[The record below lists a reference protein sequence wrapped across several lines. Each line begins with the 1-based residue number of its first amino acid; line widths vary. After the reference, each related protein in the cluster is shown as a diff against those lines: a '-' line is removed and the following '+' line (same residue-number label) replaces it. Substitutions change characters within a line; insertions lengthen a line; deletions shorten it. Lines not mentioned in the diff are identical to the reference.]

1 MTDERQTGVTEDT
14 HLTPGHVLTILG
26 RGGDTRHNLGL
37 LGLEHWRVVVDILDV
52 DPDDHLT
59 LAGPFRAFALDVQGV
74 EEERNLFGGF
84 GS

>member
-1 MTDERQTGVTEDT
+1 MTVVT
-14 HLTPGHVLTILG
+14 HLDPGHVVTILG

-59 LAGPFRAFALDVQGV
+59 LARPSRAFALNVQGV

-84 GS
+84 GSRSLQVI